1 MAALLAI
8 YNWQGADDYVK
19 NMTLCV
25 HPTCRRRSNARVL
38 LDSMVA
44 DMRQLGMYIFKAE
57 TLVSNL
63 AIQALFEKLGY
74 GRTLRMERMMEN
86 PVEDGYKYELRP

>member
-1 MAALLAI
+1 LVALLAI
-8 YNWQGADDYVK
+8 YNWQGADDYAK

-25 HPTCRRRSNARVL
+25 HPACRRQGYASVL

-44 DMRQLGMYIFKAE
+44 EMRQLGMHLFKAE
-57 TLVSNL
+57 TRVSNL
-63 AIQALFEKLGY
+63 AMQALFEKLGY
-74 GRTLRMERMMEN
+74 ECTLRVERMMEN

>member
-1 MAALLAI
+1 LAALLAI
-8 YNWQGADDYVK
+8 YNWQGADDYAK

-44 DMRQLGMYIFKAE
+44 DMRQLGMHIFKAE
-57 TLVSNL
+57 TRVSNL
-63 AIQALFEKLGY
+63 AIQALFEKQGY
-74 GRTLRMERMMEN
+74 KRTLLVERMMEH
-86 PVEDGYKYELRP
+86 PLESDYKYELRP